1 MAGGRIAGIT
11 VEISADAA
19 AFQKEIKGIDK
30 NLNKTRSSLKDI
42 DKLLKLNP
50 TSTELLTQKQK
61 QLKSAIEGTKNRLEV
76 LKNEQKNVAK
86 GSAEWDNLQR
96 EIIATEQDL
105 KKLEKEYRQFGS
117 VASQQVIAVG
127 KQLQA
132 TGKKVEDV
140 GKKLKGFSG
149 AGAAVFT
156 GLAGLGYKA
165 VTTADEL
172 NELANKTGFSTEE
185 LQKFQYASDRVDT
198 SLDTITGALTK
209 MKKNMTGHSDT
220 WETLGISVTNA
231 DGSMRGA
238 TSVFYDA
245 LEALSKV
252 DNETERDQLAMD
264 IFGKSADELS
274 GIIDDGGAALKE
286 YGQEAEDLGLILGQD
301 VLDEMNEVNDQIDK
315 SKAQVKAAALEIGAK
330 VGKVLI
336 PVIDKIAAGIEKV
349 VGWLDKLSPETLK
362 TVMTIAGIV
371 AVAAPLLIVIGKVIS
386 GVGTAIVVI
395 GKVMSVLAMVN
406 PVVLLIVA
414 AIAAL
419 VAAGIWLYKNWD
431 TVKAKAVEL
440 WQNVV
445 TTWNNLKES
454 VVNTVTELKESIAE
468 KWDALKT
475 TVTDRVQALRDGI
488 IQKFNDLKAKL
499 KSIVDNIKRIF
510 NFQWKVPQLKLP
522 HLTITYEAA
531 DSAIAKFFGVNKIP
545 HLSVEWYRK
554 AMENP
559 VLFTSPTVMAT
570 PNGYKGFGDNG
581 AEIVMGLDKL
591 RQMVGAG
598 QNVTVNVVLQGDA
611 RGLFKVINQTNNTR
625 TRATGYNALAMG

>member
-231 DGSMRGA
+231 DGSMRDA

-252 DNETERDQLAMD
+252 DNETERDQLAME

-315 SKAQVKAAALEIGAK
+315 SKAQVRAAALEIGAK

-386 GVGTAIVVI
+386 GVGTAVVVI

-445 TTWNNLKES
+445 TTWNNLKTS

-499 KSIVDNIKRIF
+499 KSIVDNIKRLF

-522 HLTITYEAA
+522 HLTITYEEA
-531 DSAIAKFFGVNKIP
+531 DSAIAKFFGVNRIP

-611 RGLFKVINQTNNTR
+611 RGLFKVINQTNNAR